1 MMICHTPEQ
10 KKLYERG
17 YPYLVKLVDG
27 HKDDKKPEASAA
39 NVFKDYFGKYHVEWP
54 RLTAAAFV
62 RGGKSSSEPVTEDE
76 GRALVVAMFE
86 KKTRGNF
93 YQDVHKTFV
102 LEALTS
108 TNVVLDAI
116 TRGLENLPTSRW
128 ANAQGEDSDPAFLAY
143 LTGLLLLR
151 ASDAKAFAKRLEDV
165 YAAAVKANIDE
176 GEETIRGGLDLALH
190 GNAGAARALAK
201 SHWQYWHW
209 YLMVDDP
216 AVHLARLADNSK
228 SEWVPEARILYLA
241 GEKLLPVYTT
251 KKALRQGKRLPH
263 ILADFGMFAHDG
275 ILDLMVEMIGVKGA
289 ADAPANYFREN
300 AAYARPKLEKMARGS
315 SANAVKAKAMLE
327 MIR

>member
-17 YPYLVKLVDG
+17 YPYLVTLVDG
-27 HKDDKKPEASAA
+27 HIDDKKPEDSASK
-39 NVFKDYFGKYHVEWP
+39 VFKDYFGKYHVAWP

-62 RGGKSSSEPVTEDE
+62 RGGKSSAPVTADE
-76 GRALVVAMFE
+76 GRAIALAMLAE
-86 KKTRGNF
+86 KSDGNW
-93 YQDVHKTFV
+93 YEDVHKTFV

-108 TNVVLDAI
+108 TDVVLEAI
-116 TRGLENLPTSRW
+116 TSALENLPKSRW
-128 ANAQGEDSDPAFLAY
+128 KNEKGKDSDTAMFAY

-151 ASDAKAFAKRLEDV
+151 SRTAPAFTKRLEDV
-165 YAAAVKANIDE
+165 YAATVKAKIDE
-176 GEETIRGGLDLALH
+176 GEHTIRGGLDLALH

-201 SHWQYWHW
+201 SHWQYWYW

-216 AVHLARLADNSK
+216 AVHLARLADNWK

-241 GEKLLPVYTT
+241 GEKLLPIYTT

-275 ILDLMVEMIGVKGA
+275 IFELMVEMIGVKGA
-289 ADAPANYFREN
+289 AEAPADYFRAN
-300 AAYARPKLEKMARGS
+300 APYARPKLEKIARGS
-315 SANAVKAKAMLE
+315 SANAVKAKAALE